1 MNELFLDQAAVGKL
15 AQELNALLAD
25 YAIMYQNLRAYHWKV
40 KGKDFSRY
48 HAYFEALYTEMSEA
62 MDALA
67 ERILILGEDP
77 ADSYSEYLRLS
88 QFSEVTSIPSGEEIL
103 KNIHDAYQKLI
114 QKERSLLTR
123 ASDMEDHGTADLLTG
138 QLSAREKTLWML
150 RASLS

>member
-1 MNELFLDQAAVGKL
+1 MNEISLNQEGVSAM
-15 AQELNALLAD
+15 AQELNHLLAD
-25 YAIMYQNLRAYHWKV
+25 YAVMYQNLRAYHWKV

-48 HAYFEALYTEMSEA
+48 HAYFEALYSEMSEA

-77 ADSYSEYLRLS
+77 AHNYSQYLRLS
-88 QFSEVTSIPSGEEIL
+88 QFEEVASIPAGEAIL
-103 KNIHDAYQKLI
+103 KKIHEDYQALI
-114 QKERSLLTR
+114 QKERQLIGQ
-123 ASDMEDHGTADLLTG
+123 ASAMDDYGTADLLSG